1 MKKWIWQQENYPN
14 FTYDFKKLESL
25 MQKISLEQ
33 GYLMALFET
42 MSKDNIIQRQAD
54 TLLNEAINT
63 ALIEGE
69 VLNRDSVK
77 ASIAKKF
84 GFDNIDYKKVVES
97 TNNLIEIIIDAN
109 TNYNEDLTVERR
121 FGWHNALFPKG
132 YSGYQKINTA
142 TFRGEESMQ
151 IVGGYAG
158 NEVVYYEAPPKANL
172 ENEMQNFL
180 NWFNS
185 TNESLIKAC
194 IAHLWFVIIH
204 PFDDGNGRITR
215 AITDLVLSK
224 IENSK
229 ISRLYSMSNAI
240 NDDRKGYYKALEH
253 TTGYIKKEDNFLDIT
268 FWCEWFLQTLYKA
281 LIEAKMKLNFIVFK
295 TKFWDKYAD
304 KNLNARQIKVLNFIL
319 DIGIENFKGNLSK
332 KKYISISNSSSTT
345 ASRDISELLE
355 IGCIKQVEG
364 TAGRNQKGSSGT
376 RKEATERKRKG
387 TGNDHTE
394 GQHH

>member
-14 FTYDFKKLESL
+14 FTYDSKKLEDL
-25 MQKISLEQ
+25 IQKISLEQ
-33 GYLMALFET
+33 GYLIALTQT
-42 MSKDNIIQRQAD
+42 MNKDNIIQRQAD
-54 TLLNEAINT
+54 ALFNEAINT

-84 GFDNIDYKKVVES
+84 GFNDIDYKKVVES
-97 TNNLIEIIIDAN
+97 TDNLIEIIIDAN
-109 TNYNEDLTVERR
+109 TNYNQDLTLERL

-132 YSGYQKINTA
+132 YSGLNKINTA
-142 TFRGEESMQ
+142 SFRGEETMQ
-151 IVGGYAG
+151 IVGGYTG
-158 NEVVYYEAPPKANL
+158 NEIVYYEAPPRSNL
-172 ENEMQNFL
+172 ENEMKNFL

-224 IENSK
+224 IENST
-229 ISRLYSMSNAI
+229 ISRLYSMSSAI
-240 NDDRKGYYKALEH
+240 NTNRKAYYKALEY
-253 TTGYIKKEDNFLDIT
+253 TTGYIQKDDNFLDIT
-268 FWCEWFLQTLYKA
+268 FWCEWFLQTLYEA
-281 LIEAKMKLNFIVFK
+281 LLETKTKLNFIVTK
-295 TKFWDKYAD
+295 TKFWDKN
-304 KNLNARQIKVLNFIL
+304 KKLNLNARQIKVLNFIL

-332 KKYISISNSSSTT
+332 KKYMSISSSSSTT

-364 TAGRNQKGSSGT
+364 TLGRNVSY
-376 RKEATERKRKG
+376 EIII
-387 TGNDHTE
+387 
-394 GQHH
+394 

>member
-14 FTYDFKKLESL
+14 FIYDSQKLENII
-25 MQKISLEQ
+25 QKVSIEQ
-33 GYLMALFET
+33 GYLIALSQT
-42 MSKDNIIQRQAD
+42 MDNKTIIQRQIEA
-54 TLLNEAINT
+54 LLNEAINT

-84 GFDNIDYKKVVES
+84 GFEDIDYKKVIES
-97 TNNLIEIIIDAN
+97 TDNLIGIIIDAN
-109 TNYNEDLTVERR
+109 TNYNEDLTLERL
-121 FGWHNALFPKG
+121 FGWHNALFPKS
-132 YSGYQKINTA
+132 YSGFYKINTA
-142 TFRGEESMQ
+142 TFRGEETMQ

-158 NEVVYYEAPPKANL
+158 NETIYYEAPPRANL

-185 TNESLIKAC
+185 TNDNLIKAC

-224 IENSK
+224 IENST

-240 NDDRKGYYKALEH
+240 NDDRKGYYKALEQ
-253 TTGYIKKEDNFLDIT
+253 TTGYIQKEDNYLDIT
-268 FWCEWFLQTLYKA
+268 PWCEWFLQTLYKA
-281 LIEAKMKLNFIVFK
+281 LVEAKMKLNFIVFK
-295 TKFWDKYAD
+295 TKFWDKYRD
-304 KNLNARQIKVLNFIL
+304 KNFNARQIKVLNFIL

-332 KKYISISNSSSTT
+332 KKYMSISDSSSST
-345 ASRDISELLE
+345 ASRDIMELLE
-355 IGCIKQVEG
+355 IGCIKQIDG
-364 TAGRNQKGSSGT
+364 TAGRNIGYT
-376 RKEATERKRKG
+376 IVI
-387 TGNDHTE
+387 
-394 GQHH
+394 

>member
-14 FTYDFKKLESL
+14 FTYDSKKLENL
-25 MQKISLEQ
+25 IQKISLEQ
-33 GYLMALFET
+33 GYLIALTQT
-42 MSKDNIIQRQAD
+42 MNKDNIIQRQAEA
-54 TLLNEAINT
+54 LLNEAINT

-84 GFDNIDYKKVVES
+84 GFRDIDYNKIDNSIEY
-97 TNNLIEIIIDAN
+97 LIEVLIDAN
-109 TNYNEDLTVERR
+109 TNYDAKLTQERL
-121 FGWHNALFPKG
+121 FAWHGAIFPKA
-132 YSGYQKINTA
+132 YDKFNAINVA
-142 TFRGEESMQ
+142 TFRGEETMQ
-151 IVGGYAG
+151 VVGGYAG
-158 NEVVYYEAPPKANL
+158 NEIVYYEAPPKSIL
-172 ENEMQNFL
+172 EKEMQTFL

-185 TNESLIKAC
+185 TNDDLIKAC

-204 PFDDGNGRITR
+204 PFDDGNGRIAR

-229 ISRLYSMSNAI
+229 ISRLYSMSSAI
-240 NDDRKGYYKALEH
+240 NDDRKGYYKALEY

-281 LIEAKMKLNFIVFK
+281 LIDAKDRLNFIIIK
-295 TKFWDKYAD
+295 TKFWDKNRD
-304 KNLNARQIKVLNFIL
+304 KNLNSRQIKVLNFIL

-332 KKYISISNSSSTT
+332 KKYMSISSSSSTT
-345 ASRDISELLE
+345 ASRDILELLE

-364 TAGRNQKGSSGT
+364 TDGRNISY
-376 RKEATERKRKG
+376 EIVI
-387 TGNDHTE
+387 
-394 GQHH
+394 